1 MNGEYTENC
10 TFDPP
15 QPIENSKI
23 LIKTQG
29 LSSIIH
35 FQITQLLSTFCIF
48 NFQFLPTSILHF
60 KFFIF
65 TFSFNSYFYLI
76 FAVMPIKG
84 VVLKSTG
91 KWYTVELNDGSVI
104 SARIRGRLR
113 LDGLR
118 TTNPIAVGDIVL
130 LDDNPDDE
138 GKHCIS
144 DFEKRKN
151 YIVRKSTNLSKQ
163 MQILATNVDRAYLL
177 VTLKSPTTQLAFI
190 DRFLVAAESFRI
202 PTTILFNKIDQYA
215 PIEIETVDYLCD
227 LYESIGYPCYK
238 ISAENK
244 TNIDFLREEIKGKQ
258 VMISGHSGVGKST
271 LVNALDPA
279 MDLRTGEISQA
290 HLQGQH
296 TTTFAEMHKLASGGY
311 IIDTPGIRAF
321 GIVDLDKEVI
331 SHYFP
336 EMRSL
341 IGECKFHNCQHLNEP
356 KCAVKD
362 AVENETIAGSRYATY
377 VQLLTEDE
385 NDVHRRNIYG

>member
-1 MNGEYTENC
+1 
-10 TFDPP
+10 
-15 QPIENSKI
+15 
-23 LIKTQG
+23 
-29 LSSIIH
+29 
-35 FQITQLLSTFCIF
+35 
-48 NFQFLPTSILHF
+48 
-60 KFFIF
+60 
-65 TFSFNSYFYLI
+65 
-76 FAVMPIKG
+76 
-84 VVLKSTG
+84 
-91 KWYTVELNDGSVI
+91 VI

-118 TTNPIAVGDIVL
+118 TTNPIAVGDIVI
-130 LDDNPDDE
+130 LDDKPDEE

-163 MQILATNVDRAYLL
+163 MQILAANVDRAYLL

-215 PIEIETVDYLCD
+215 PIEIETIDYLCD

-296 TTTFAEMHKLASGGY
+296 TTTFAEMHKLATGGY

-356 KCAVKD
+356 KCAVKE
-362 AVENETIAGSRYATY
+362 AVENETIAGSRYSTY

>member
-1 MNGEYTENC
+1 
-10 TFDPP
+10 
-15 QPIENSKI
+15 
-23 LIKTQG
+23 
-29 LSSIIH
+29 
-35 FQITQLLSTFCIF
+35 
-48 NFQFLPTSILHF
+48 
-60 KFFIF
+60 
-65 TFSFNSYFYLI
+65 
-76 FAVMPIKG
+76 MPING

-118 TTNPIAVGDIVL
+118 TTNPIAVGDIVI
-130 LDDNPDDE
+130 LDDIPDDE

-163 MQILATNVDRAYLL
+163 MQILAANVDRAYLL

-215 PIEIETVDYLCD
+215 PIEIETIDYLCD

-244 TNIDFLREEIKGKQ
+244 MNIDFLREEIKGKQ

-271 LVNALDPA
+271 LVNALDA
-279 MDLRTGEISQA
+279 TLDLRTGEISQA

-296 TTTFAEMHKLASGGY
+296 TTTFAEMHKLATGGY
-311 IIDTPGIRAF
+311 IVDTPGIRAF
-321 GIVDLDKEVI
+321 GIVDLDKDVI

-356 KCAVKD
+356 KCAVKE
-362 AVENETIAGSRYATY
+362 AVENDIIAGSRYSTY

-385 NDVHRRNIYG
+385 NDIHRRNIYG

>member
-1 MNGEYTENC
+1 
-10 TFDPP
+10 
-15 QPIENSKI
+15 
-23 LIKTQG
+23 
-29 LSSIIH
+29 
-35 FQITQLLSTFCIF
+35 
-48 NFQFLPTSILHF
+48 
-60 KFFIF
+60 
-65 TFSFNSYFYLI
+65 
-76 FAVMPIKG
+76 MPIKG

-118 TTNPIAVGDIVL
+118 TTNPIAVGDIVI

-163 MQILATNVDRAYLL
+163 MQILAANVDRAYLL

-244 TNIDFLREEIKGKQ
+244 TNIDFLREEINGKQ

-356 KCAVKD
+356 KCAVKE
-362 AVENETIAGSRYATY
+362 AVENETIAGSRYSTY

>member
-1 MNGEYTENC
+1 M
-10 TFDPP
+10 
-15 QPIENSKI
+15 
-23 LIKTQG
+23 
-29 LSSIIH
+29 
-35 FQITQLLSTFCIF
+35 
-48 NFQFLPTSILHF
+48 
-60 KFFIF
+60 
-65 TFSFNSYFYLI
+65 
-76 FAVMPIKG
+76 KG

-118 TTNPIAVGDIVL
+118 TTNPIAVGDIVI

-163 MQILATNVDRAYLL
+163 MQILAANVDRAYLL
-177 VTLKSPTTQLAFI
+177 VALKSPTTQLAFI

-356 KCAVKD
+356 KCAVKE